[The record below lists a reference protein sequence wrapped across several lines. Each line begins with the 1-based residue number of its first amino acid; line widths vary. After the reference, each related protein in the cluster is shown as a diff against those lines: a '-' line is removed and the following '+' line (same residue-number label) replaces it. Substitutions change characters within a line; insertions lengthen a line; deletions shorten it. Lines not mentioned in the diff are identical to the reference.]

1 MMEKIPRL
9 PDAHL
14 DNARAL
20 IAENRNKKNCKVCY
34 DRGFV
39 GTNQDNMLVPCGKCV
54 DSDAVMKAWRG
65 YVRDNEELS
74 ALYGDY
80 FEEGEG
86 EAGEEGGEEE
96 KGEAAGEEKE
106 K

>member
-1 MMEKIPRL
+1 MSEKIPRL

-14 DNARAL
+14 KNAREL
-20 IAENRNKKNCKVCY
+20 IAANRNKKKCKVCY

-54 DSDAVMKAWRG
+54 DSEAVMKAWRD
-65 YVRDNEELS
+65 YVRGNEELS

-80 FEEGEG
+80 FEEEEG
-86 EAGEEGGEEE
+86 EREEPAEPAEQEGEPQE
-96 KGEAAGEEKE
+96 K
-106 K
+106 

>member
-1 MMEKIPRL
+1 MSEKIPRL
-9 PDAHL
+9 PDSHL
-14 DNARAL
+14 ANARAL
-20 IAENRNKKNCKVCY
+20 IAENRTKKKCKVCY

-54 DSDAVMKAWRG
+54 DSEAVMKAWRG

-80 FEEGEG
+80 FEEEEQEG
-86 EAGEEGGEEE
+86 EEAERAEQNEE
-96 KGEAAGEEKE
+96 KQEK
-106 K
+106 

>member
-1 MMEKIPRL
+1 MSEKIPRL

-14 DNARAL
+14 KNAREL
-20 IAENRNKKNCKVCY
+20 IAQNRTKKNCKICY

-54 DSDAVMKAWRG
+54 DSEAVMKAWRD
-65 YVRDNEELS
+65 YVRGNEELS

-80 FEEGEG
+80 FEEEEG
-86 EAGEEGGEEE
+86 EQVEPAEQGGEEPE
-96 KGEAAGEEKE
+96 K
-106 K
+106 